1 MATILGGASG
11 ELLGPGSGIESD
23 LIFGFGGADT
33 LLGGLGQDTL
43 AGGDGDDV
51 IEGGPG
57 ADRLSGGDGADTF
70 RFRLL
75 AELAGDSIGDFG
87 SGDRLVFDFAATWR
101 FLGNQGFSGAGQ
113 EYRLTTTDPA
123 LGPVTTL
130 LEFDPSGS
138 GAAPLVLTLAGRHAL
153 SLVAPGQLG
162 LVTPLNRLGTAANE
176 TMNGTA
182 GADTLLGAG
191 GNDVLRGGDG
201 DDWLHG
207 GAGNDVLRGGPGRD
221 TLSGGVGEDVFM
233 YPLLGEIDGDE
244 IRDLRAEDL
253 LNLSGLTGFTFLA
266 DAAFTGQAGQFR
278 YAQSGRDMR
287 LEVDTDGDALADR
300 TLTLINQS
308 MPLMQTAPG
317 SLVLRPGS
325 GVDVLGTEAGETLLG
340 GQGADSLSGLG
351 GDDLLRGGAFRDTLL
366 GGEGHDT
373 LDGGSGNDR
382 LEGGDGRDLL
392 LGGEG
397 NDVLEGGAGNDTLV
411 GGAGADTLIGGEG
424 ANVYVFA
431 TLADM
436 AGDRLYP
443 FGSLDRIDLTGL
455 TGFRF
460 VGDGGFTGTAG
471 EIMFGDRGLSFDVD
485 GDGLG
490 DAWLYMGNLDRGA
503 LEETAPGSLTLRLA
517 PGLVLTG
524 GEAGETLV
532 GSAGGDTI
540 ASHGGADS
548 LLGGGGNDLL
558 RGGDGADTLYGGNGY
573 DTLEGGAGDDVL
585 FGSLGSDRM
594 TGGAGAD
601 RFVFR
606 SLQELTWTDSFG
618 DSSYTGRS
626 RITDLDLQDV
636 IDLSAIAG
644 LRVVEAFSGRA
655 GEVLITATGLLF
667 DLEGIA
673 LDVPAYT
680 LPGIDINIAAEM
692 SDLVETSPG
701 SLIFRRAPLEVVGT
715 QGNDRLESQG
725 LYNVIR
731 GLGGNDLLLSRDTA
745 LSDTLEGGEGWDRF
759 QMEWR
764 DGMNVTILDL
774 EAGERLEI
782 LQGQQGYYGPRLVWR
797 GEAAFTGTA
806 PEMRLAR
813 DVWLGDRF
821 LETALL
827 INRPGESAT
836 PELMADL
843 NGFAGTLSVYS
854 NGGFGEPIILT
865 AQDSL
870 L

>member
-1 MATILGGASG
+1 MATIMGGASG
-11 ELLGPGSGIESD
+11 ELLGPGPGIESD
-23 LIFGFGGADT
+23 LVFGFGGADT

-57 ADRLSGGDGADTF
+57 TDRLSGGDGADTF

-75 AELAGDSIGDFG
+75 AELAGDRIGDFG
-87 SGDRLVFDFAATWR
+87 NGDRLVFDFAATWR

-130 LEFDPSGS
+130 LEFDATGS

-153 SLVAPGQLG
+153 SLVAPGELG
-162 LVTPLNRLGTAANE
+162 LVTPLHRLGTAAQE

-221 TLSGGVGEDVFM
+221 TLAGGVGADVFM

-253 LNLSGLTGFTFLA
+253 LNLSGLTGFSFLA

-287 LEVDTDGDALADR
+287 LEVDTDGDALADI

-308 MPLMQTAPG
+308 MPLVQTAPG
-317 SLVLRPGS
+317 SLVLRPGT
-325 GVDVLGTEAGETLLG
+325 GVDLLGGSVGETLQG

-351 GDDLLRGGAFRDTLL
+351 GNDLLLGGAFRDTLL
-366 GGEGHDT
+366 GGEGNDT

-397 NDVLEGGAGNDTLV
+397 DDVLEGAAGDDTLV

-424 ANVYVFA
+424 ANLYVFA

-436 AGDRLYP
+436 AGDSLYP
-443 FGSLDRIDLTGL
+443 FGALDRIDLTGL

-460 VGDGGFTGTAG
+460 VGDGGFTGAAG

-485 GDGLG
+485 GDGLT
-490 DAWLYMGNLDRGA
+490 DAWLDMSNLERRA
-503 LEETAPGSLTLRLA
+503 LEETSPGSLILRVA
-517 PGLVLTG
+517 PALVLTG

-532 GSAGGDTI
+532 GGAGGDTVEG
-540 ASHGGADS
+540 HGGADS

-558 RGGDGADTLYGGNGY
+558 RGGDGADTLQGGSGR
-573 DTLEGGAGDDVL
+573 DQLEGGAGDDVL
-585 FGSLGSDRM
+585 FGSLGSDQM

-606 SLQELTWTDSFG
+606 SVQELAWVERLG
-618 DSSYTGRS
+618 DVSYASRS
-626 RITDLDLQDV
+626 IITDLDLHDV
-636 IDLSAIAG
+636 IDLSAVAG

-655 GEVLITATGLLF
+655 GEVVITATGLLF

-673 LDVPAYT
+673 LDVPAYN
-680 LPGIDINIAAEM
+680 LPGLDIALPSNIP
-692 SDLVETSPG
+692 DLVETSPG
-701 SLIFRRAPLEVVGT
+701 SLIFRRAPTEVLGT
-715 QGNDRLESQG
+715 EGNDHLASQG

-731 GLGGNDLLLSRDTA
+731 GLAGNDVLLSRGFPLA
-745 LSDTLEGGEGWDRF
+745 DTLEGGEGQDRF

-764 DGMNVTILDL
+764 EGMDVTIRDL
-774 EAGERLEI
+774 EVGERLEI
-782 LQGQQGYYGPRLVWR
+782 FESPYFTPPMAWR
-797 GEAAFTGTA
+797 GEAAFTGAT
-806 PEMRLAR
+806 PEMRLGR
-813 DVWLGDRF
+813 DVWLDGRF

-827 INRPGESAT
+827 INRSGDTA
-836 PELMADL
+836 PELVVDL

-854 NGGFGEPIILT
+854 NYGHGEPIILT